1 MIRPA
6 HVPLAA
12 VAWIDLL
19 NRVIDGIDDLA
30 CRGYLVDPDP
40 PHEWANP
47 PGEAITELA
56 GLVAGCSQCRRGPS
70 ALGEHWLSLQLGKWQ
85 RARPAR
91 TCACGTVYKWSGK
104 PGHNQQFYTVTP
116 DGLFGAPAGAIKINS
131 KGRVTHSGAC
141 RCGRR
146 LAEMVSR
153 QDARPMQYAAPGK
166 APGTPEPGPAAS
178 HGALF
183 GKDELTRPG
192 GETS

>member
-1 MIRPA
+1 M
-6 HVPLAA
+6 PLAA

-19 NRVIDGIDDLA
+19 NRVLDGVDDLA
-30 CRGYLVDPDP
+30 CRGYLVDLDP
-40 PHEWANP
+40 PHEWTNP
-47 PGEAITELA
+47 PDEAITELA
-56 GLVAGCSQCRRGPS
+56 GLVASCWQCRRGPS
-70 ALGEHWLSLQLGKWQ
+70 ALGEHWLNLQLGKWQ

-91 TCACGTVYKWSGK
+91 TCACGAVYKWSGA
-104 PGHNQQFYTVTP
+104 PGHNQRFYTVTG
-116 DGLFGAPAGAIKINS
+116 DGLFGAPAGAIKVNS
-131 KGRVTHSGAC
+131 KGQVTHSGAC

-166 APGTPEPGPAAS
+166 ARGKPEPPGPAAS

-183 GKDELTRPG
+183 GKDELTGPD